1 MKKQVVVIGLGRFG
15 SSVTQTLYNQGHDV
29 LAIDED
35 ESRVQD
41 MMGNATHVLVGDATS
56 DAVLRELGIPEYDM
70 AIVAIGANLVSSV
83 MVSVMLKTLD
93 VEYIVARA
101 KDRLH
106 ANTLERLG
114 VNRVVQVEAE
124 MGARLAHSLFHPD
137 VQEYMEILPNFGIS
151 KLRVP
156 SRFSDMSIGELP
168 GLDSNSRDAGLSAL
182 AISRGKRITLKP
194 SSKDKIRAN
203 DWLVLAGNDEL
214 LDHLTGQNARS
225 S

>member
-15 SSVTQTLYNQGHDV
+15 SSVAQTLYNQGHDV

-56 DAVLRELGIPEYDM
+56 DAVLRELGIPDYDM

-93 VEYIVARA
+93 VGYIVARA

-114 VNRVVQVEAE
+114 VNKVVQVEAE

-156 SRFSDMSIGELP
+156 SRFADLSIGELP
-168 GLDSNSRDAGLSAL
+168 GLGSNARDAELSAL
-182 AISRGKRITLKP
+182 AISRGKSIKLKP
-194 SSKDKIRAN
+194 SSKDKLRAN
-203 DWLVLAGNDEL
+203 DWLVLAGNDAL
-214 LDHLTGQNARS
+214 LDDLTG
-225 S
+225 

>member
-15 SSVTQTLYNQGHDV
+15 SSVAQTLYNQGHDV

-56 DAVLRELGIPEYDM
+56 DAVLRELGIPDYDM

-137 VQEYMEILPNFGIS
+137 VQEYMEILPNYGIS

-156 SRFSDMSIGELP
+156 SRFADLSIGELP
-168 GLDSNSRDAGLSAL
+168 GLGSNSRDAGLSAL

-194 SSKDKIRAN
+194 SSKDKLRAN
-203 DWLVLAGNDEL
+203 DWLVLAGEDAL
-214 LDHLTGQNARS
+214 LDDLTG
-225 S
+225 

>member
-15 SSVTQTLYNQGHDV
+15 SSVAQTLYNQGHDV

-56 DAVLRELGIPEYDM
+56 DAVLRELGIPDYDM

-93 VEYIVARA
+93 VGYIVARA

-114 VNRVVQVEAE
+114 VNKVVQVEAE

-156 SRFSDMSIGELP
+156 SRFADLSIGELP
-168 GLDSNSRDAGLSAL
+168 GLGSNARDVGLSAL
-182 AISRGKRITLKP
+182 AISRGKNITLKP
-194 SSKDKIRAN
+194 SSKDKLRAN
-203 DWLVLAGNDEL
+203 DWLVLAGNDAL
-214 LDHLTGQNARS
+214 LDDLTGQSAR
-225 S
+225 

>member
-41 MMGNATHVLVGDATS
+41 MMGSATHVLVGDATS
-56 DAVLRELGIPEYDM
+56 DAVLRELGIPDYDM

-114 VNRVVQVEAE
+114 VNKVVQVEAE

-137 VQEYMEILPNFGIS
+137 VQEYMEILPNYGIS

-156 SRFSDMSIGELP
+156 SRFADLSIGELP
-168 GLDSNSRDAGLSAL
+168 GLGNNSRDAGLAAL

-194 SSKDKIRAN
+194 SSKDKLRAN
-203 DWLVLAGNDEL
+203 DWLVLAGEDAL
-214 LDHLTGQNARS
+214 LDDLTG
-225 S
+225 

>member
-41 MMGNATHVLVGDATS
+41 MMGSATHVLVGDATS
-56 DAVLRELGIPEYDM
+56 DAVLRELGIPDYDM

-114 VNRVVQVEAE
+114 VNKVVQVEAE

-137 VQEYMEILPNFGIS
+137 VQEYMEILPNYGIS

-156 SRFSDMSIGELP
+156 SRFADLSIGELP
-168 GLDSNSRDAGLSAL
+168 GLGNNSRDTGLAAL

-194 SSKDKIRAN
+194 SSKDKLRAN
-203 DWLVLAGNDEL
+203 DWLVLAGEDSL
-214 LDHLTGQNARS
+214 LDDLTG
-225 S
+225 